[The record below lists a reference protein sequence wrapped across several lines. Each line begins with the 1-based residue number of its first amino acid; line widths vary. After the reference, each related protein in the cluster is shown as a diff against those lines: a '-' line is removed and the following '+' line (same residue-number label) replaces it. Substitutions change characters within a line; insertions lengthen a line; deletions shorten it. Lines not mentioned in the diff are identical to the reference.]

1 MYGGIALVVAA
12 GGAAFAYARAH
23 PAAETVPAA
32 DIYQVG
38 YGNVTQT
45 VGASAT
51 VQAPTVL
58 TLGFNGGSGVLQSV
72 NVQIGQTVR
81 RGQVLATLD
90 DASQQIQVMAA
101 RAGVMQAQANLT
113 QAEAKLTET
122 EQPATP
128 ATISAA
134 QASVAKSRV
143 ALAGAEQQLKYD
155 IALYKDRTSSR
166 QQLLSAQ
173 NAVTEQKAALQIA
186 QVNMQKAKLQE
197 TAALNGSTPQDIS
210 VLRNDV
216 TLAEQAIG
224 AANQQLAL
232 AQSNLAI
239 LQQSLQVAQQNLAN
253 DIQSK
258 ASATQIQSD
267 EGAVRQ
273 AQQGLNGGEGAL
285 IQNQSAVQN
294 AQAALVNAEKALAD
308 AQPSNGTTAA
318 KIAQNAYDLAQVSL
332 HQSDVQYQAA
342 VASLAVSRAIY
353 NDRIAQQQQ
362 VSNARNAVAQ
372 AQTGVQG
379 AVAAL
384 RETVQPPSAA
394 TIIQAKAA
402 VQSAQGSLTS
412 ATAQLD
418 TAELAIADMVLKS
431 PIPGVVTQVSG
442 MVGESI
448 GSGATL
454 VTVQQATQGNLQ
466 LNIQVPES
474 EIGSV
479 RKGAKVTVTAT
490 AYPGQTFGGTI
501 TQVYPTPAIVSNV
514 TEYTVLA
521 SVHNVNGELQPG
533 MTADGVIAAK
543 TVNHAVVV
551 NPISLVQFG
560 SIQGVYVVGK
570 APAARSGG
578 RRQFF
583 GGGAGAAG
591 SRGKGF
597 GGGGAFAGGGAGSGA
612 FAGAG
617 GAGGGAFA
625 GGGAGARAGGL
636 RGPQTPY
643 GNNVYFQPVQVG
655 LLGATTVQV
664 VSGLHAGEKILLVP
678 PASAASAAS
687 GTGAGQGAAG
697 GGGGGRGF
705 GGRGLGGGLFGG

>member
-12 GGAAFAYARAH
+12 GGAAFVYARAH

-32 DIYQVG
+32 NIYQVG

-58 TLGFNGGSGVLQSV
+58 TLGFNGGSGVLQTV
-72 NVQIGQTVR
+72 NAQVGQTVG

-90 DASQQIQVMAA
+90 DASQRIQVMAA

-113 QAEAKLTET
+113 QAEAKLTQT

-128 ATISAA
+128 ATIAAA
-134 QASVAKSRV
+134 QANVTKSRV
-143 ALAGAEQQLKYD
+143 SLSGAEQQLKYD
-155 IALYKDRTSSR
+155 IALYNDRASSK
-166 QQLLSAQ
+166 QQLVSAQ
-173 NAVTEQKAALQIA
+173 DAVTEQQAALQVA
-186 QVNMQKAKLQE
+186 RVNLQKEKLQE
-197 TAALNGSTPQDIS
+197 TATLNGSTPQDIS

-216 TLAEQAIG
+216 TLAQQAVG

-253 DIQSK
+253 DVQNK
-258 ASATQIQSD
+258 ASATQIQTD

-273 AQQGLNGGEGAL
+273 AQQGLNGGQGAL

-308 AQPSNGTTAA
+308 AQPSSGTTAA

-332 HQSDVQYQAA
+332 HQSEVQYQAA
-342 VASLAVSRAIY
+342 VASLAVTRAIY

-362 VSNARNAVAQ
+362 VSSAQNAVAQ
-372 AQTGVQG
+372 AQAGVQG

-402 VQSAQGSLTS
+402 VQSAQGSLMS

-431 PIPGVVTQVSG
+431 PISGVVTQVSG

-448 GSGATL
+448 GGGATL
-454 VTVQQATQGNLQ
+454 VTVQQATQGSLQ

-479 RKGAKVTVTAT
+479 RKGDKVAVTAT
-490 AYPGQTFGGTI
+490 AYPGQTFDGTI

-521 SVHNVNGELQPG
+521 NVHNVNGELQPG
-533 MTADGVIAAK
+533 MTADGVISTK
-543 TVNHAVVV
+543 TVNHTVVV

-570 APAARSGG
+570 APAARAGG
-578 RRQFF
+578 RRRFF

-597 GGGGAFAGGGAGSGA
+597 GGGGFAGGGAG
-612 FAGAG
+612 
-617 GAGGGAFA
+617 FA
-625 GGGAGARAGGL
+625 GGGGTGGI
-636 RGPQTPY
+636 RGPRTPY

-655 LLGATTVQV
+655 LQGVSTVQV
-664 VSGLHAGEKILLVP
+664 VSGLRAGEKILLVP